1 MDNHMDR
8 QTAIDKAEHCNR
20 LVKDELLIEAFESV
34 EADIY
39 NEWRT
44 SAVGDYQYRS
54 DLFHTLKGLERLKAR
69 LQKYIDDGVIASRS

>member
-1 MDNHMDR
+1 MDKFQIIAEGNH
-8 QTAIDKAEHCNR
+8 AKR
-20 LVKDELLIEAFESV
+20 LLEDETLLEAFAAV

-44 SAVGDYQYRS
+44 SPVGDEKARS

-69 LQKYIDDGVIASRS
+69 LQATLDAGVLASRN

>member
-1 MDNHMDR
+1 MDT
-8 QTAIDKAEHCNR
+8 QKIIDDAAHAKR
-20 LVKDELLIEAFESV
+20 LLEDHILVEAFAQV

-44 SAVGDYQYRS
+44 TAIGDDKHRS

-69 LQKYIDDGVIASRS
+69 LQATLDSGVLASRN

>member
-1 MDNHMDR
+1 MDT
-8 QTAIDKAEHCNR
+8 QKIIDDAAHAKR
-20 LVKDELLIEAFESV
+20 LLEDHILLEAFAQV

-44 SAVGDYQYRS
+44 TALHDHQQRA

-69 LQKYIDDGVIASRS
+69 LQATLDAGVLASRN

>member
-1 MDNHMDR
+1 MDT
-8 QTAIDKAEHCNR
+8 QKIIDDAAHAKR
-20 LVKDELLIEAFESV
+20 LLEDHVLLEAFAQV

-44 SAVGDYQYRS
+44 TALHDHQQRA

-69 LQKYIDDGVIASRS
+69 LQAILEAGVLASRN

>member
-1 MDNHMDR
+1 MDT
-8 QTAIDKAEHCNR
+8 QKIIDDAAHAKR
-20 LVKDELLIEAFESV
+20 LLEDHILLEAFAQV

-44 SAVGDYQYRS
+44 TALHDHQQRA

-69 LQKYIDDGVIASRS
+69 LQATLDAGVLATRN

>member
-1 MDNHMDR
+1 MDK
-8 QTAIDKAEHCNR
+8 QQIIDDAAHAKR
-20 LVKDELLIEAFESV
+20 LLEDHILLEAFAQV

-44 SAVGDYQYRS
+44 TALGDDQRRS

-69 LQKYIDDGVIASRS
+69 LQATLDAGVLASRN

>member
-1 MDNHMDR
+1 MDT
-8 QTAIDKAEHCNR
+8 QKVIDDAAHAKR
-20 LVKDELLIEAFESV
+20 LLEDHVLLEAFAQV

-44 SAVGDYQYRS
+44 TALHDHQQRA

-69 LQKYIDDGVIASRS
+69 LQATLDAGVLASRN

>member
-1 MDNHMDR
+1 MHT
-8 QTAIDKAEHCNR
+8 QKIIDDAAHAKR
-20 LVKDELLIEAFESV
+20 LLEDQVLQEAFAQV

-44 SAVGDYQYRS
+44 TAIGDDKHRS

-69 LQKYIDDGVIASRS
+69 LQATLDAGVLASRN

>member
-1 MDNHMDR
+1 MDK
-8 QTAIDKAEHCNR
+8 QQIIDDAAHAKR
-20 LVKDELLIEAFESV
+20 LLEDHILLGAFAQV

-44 SAVGDYQYRS
+44 TAIGDDQRHS

-69 LQKYIDDGVIASRS
+69 LQATLEAGVLASRN

>member
-1 MDNHMDR
+1 MDT
-8 QTAIDKAEHCNR
+8 QKIIDDAAHAKR
-20 LVKDELLIEAFESV
+20 LLEDHILLESFAQV

-44 SAVGDYQYRS
+44 TAIGDEQHRS

-69 LQKYIDDGVIASRS
+69 LQATLDAGVLASRN

>member
-1 MDNHMDR
+1 MDT
-8 QTAIDKAEHCNR
+8 QKIIDDAAHAKR
-20 LVKDELLIEAFESV
+20 LLEDHVLLEAFAQV

-44 SAVGDYQYRS
+44 TALHDHQQRA

-69 LQKYIDDGVIASRS
+69 LQATLDAGLLASRN

>member
-1 MDNHMDR
+1 MDK
-8 QTAIDKAEHCNR
+8 QQIIDDAAHAKR
-20 LVKDELLIEAFESV
+20 LLEDHILLEAFAQV

-44 SAVGDYQYRS
+44 TAIGDNQHRS

-69 LQKYIDDGVIASRS
+69 LQAILEAGVLASRN